1 MMAIGGYFGLEL
13 RQGDHYHPKAIKL
26 NTARNCLEY
35 ILRAGKYS
43 KIYIP
48 YYTCEVILEPIQ
60 KLHLQ
65 YEFYNINEQLEP
77 VILPLLKQNEVFL
90 YTNYFGLKQNCV
102 ERLASYYG
110 NQLIVD
116 NAQAFFAEPINGID
130 TFYSSR
136 KFFGVAD
143 GAYLYTNKPLDIILE
158 QDQSYTRMSHLLK
171 RIDISAEYG
180 YQDFKVNDASLC
192 NQPIKRMSNITEAI
206 LCSIDYDKAIHIRQ
220 ENYTLLAKVL
230 DVSNKMHF
238 VINDKDVPMVYPYL
252 TDDSDLKQRLIDNKI
267 YVATY
272 WPNVVNWCNIES
284 KEYGYAMNTIY
295 IPIDQRYMMNEM
307 QIIINDLIK
316 K

>member
-1 MMAIGGYFGLEL
+1 MAIGGYFGLEL
-13 RQGDHYHPKAIKL
+13 RQGEHYHPKAIKL

-60 KLHLQ
+60 KLQLQ

-77 VILPLLKQNEVFL
+77 AALPLLKQNEAFL
-90 YTNYFGLKQNCV
+90 YTNYFGLKQNCA

-116 NAQAFFAEPINGID
+116 NAQAFFADPINGID
-130 TFYSSR
+130 TFYSPR

-143 GAYLYTNKPLDIILE
+143 GAYLYTDKLLDITLE
-158 QDQSYTRMSHLLK
+158 QDQSYARMSHLLK

-192 NQPIKRMSNITEAI
+192 HQPIKRMSNITEAI
-206 LCSIDYDKAIHIRQ
+206 LCSIDYGKAMHIRQ
-220 ENYTLLAKVL
+220 ENYTLLAKAL
-230 DVSNKMHF
+230 DVNNKMHF
-238 VINDKDVPMVYPYL
+238 AINDKDVPMVYPYL

-272 WPNVVNWCNIES
+272 WPKIVNLCNNQFEQILTKLLLPLPIWQQYS
-284 KEYGYAMNTIY
+284 K
-295 IPIDQRYMMNEM
+295 
-307 QIIINDLIK
+307 NDIK
-316 K
+316 KMIDIL